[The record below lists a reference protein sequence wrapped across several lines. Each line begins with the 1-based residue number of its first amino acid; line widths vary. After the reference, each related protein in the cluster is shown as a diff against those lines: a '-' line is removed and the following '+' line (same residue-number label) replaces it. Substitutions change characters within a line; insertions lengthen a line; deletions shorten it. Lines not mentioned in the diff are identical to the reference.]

1 MLKMAEM
8 AMNYVEPVLLLAHF
22 IQHCQMGG
30 DGGPSR
36 VWVKAQRRGALRYQ
50 IGGGD
55 GVPAREQRDLMTSS
69 DKLLGEERYDPF
81 RSPVEARR
89 DRFV

>member
-1 MLKMAEM
+1 MRP
-8 AMNYVEPVLLLAHF
+8 NVS
-22 IQHCQMGG
+22 GG
-30 DGGPSR
+30 
-36 VWVKAQRRGALRYQ
+36 AQRRGALRHQ

-55 GVPAREQRDLMTSS
+55 GVPAGEQRDLMTSS